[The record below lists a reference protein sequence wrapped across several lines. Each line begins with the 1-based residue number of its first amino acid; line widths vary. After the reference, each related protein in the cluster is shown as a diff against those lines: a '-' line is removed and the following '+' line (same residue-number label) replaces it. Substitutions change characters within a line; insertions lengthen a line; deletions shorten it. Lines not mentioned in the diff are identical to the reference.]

1 MRSILAIVLLMINLG
16 SARAQQAELRADVNK
31 NTIEEGELL
40 RYTITIENGEERNLT
55 PPPFSDF
62 QVISSS
68 RSSQMSVQIVN
79 GRQEVK
85 KTLKITY
92 LIRPSGIGD
101 KVIEAAELRSGNG
114 TLRTR
119 PIHIKVVK
127 SGTLPKR
134 KAPSGAD
141 VGGFPKKDIF
151 LRAHLSKKEV
161 YRGEQL
167 VLYYTLYFRS
177 GISNY
182 EMPASKLN
190 GFWSKEIEIKN
201 PEVKTQNINGV
212 NYRTAVVRKL
222 ILFPQKSGELV
233 IDPARMTVDVQYSFF
248 DTRRIKLTSNAVKL
262 KVKELPAGAPP
273 EFNGAVGNFRIE
285 STLSSDEAAV
295 NEPLTLRV
303 KISGTGNIQLID
315 LPEPRLP
322 DDFEVYDP
330 KINEH
335 ISTRGDVLSGTK
347 SYEYLLVPR
356 QRGTYKLDS
365 LIFAWFDPATGEYKK
380 AHTRSYEI
388 RVSGEARSNP
398 GGKNAISGLSK
409 EDVELLD
416 QDIRYIHSETKLK
429 RSGLSYFASI
439 RYYVLML
446 APGLLFILLLL
457 IRRQRMKAAGSVEQI
472 RQKKAARKALK
483 KLNGLAREELSDKD
497 YFEAIPNI
505 LWDYLGER
513 IHLDR
518 SEQTQEGI
526 RRKFESL
533 GIDPLRAEELETLLD
548 NCRAAVY
555 APSQAGL
562 SRSEMLERARSWIN
576 RFEKELQA

>member
-1 MRSILAIVLLMINLG
+1 MRSIMAIVLLVIGVG
-16 SARAQQAELRADVNK
+16 SARGQQADLRAEVNK
-31 NTIEEGELL
+31 NTVEEGELL

-55 PPPFSDF
+55 PPEFHDF

-68 RSSQMSVQIVN
+68 RSSQMSVQIIN
-79 GRQEVK
+79 GRQEIK

-101 KVIEAAELRSGNG
+101 KVIEAAELKSNNG
-114 TLRTR
+114 TLRTQ

-134 KAPSGAD
+134 KAPGGAD
-141 VGGFPKKDIF
+141 VGDFPKKDIF
-151 LRAHLSKKEV
+151 IRASLSKKEV

-167 VLYYTLYFRS
+167 ILYYTLYFRS

-190 GFWSKEIEIKN
+190 GFWSKEVEIKK
-201 PEVKTQNINGV
+201 PEVKTQNINGI

-222 ILFPQKSGELV
+222 ILFPQKSGVLL
-233 IDPARMTVDVQYSFF
+233 IDPAKMTVDVQYSFF
-248 DTRRIKLTSNAVKL
+248 DTRRIELTSNAVKL
-262 KVKELPAGAPP
+262 KVKDLPSGAPP

-285 STLSSDEAAV
+285 STLSSEKAAV

-315 LPEPRLP
+315 LPEPQLP

-365 LIFAWFDPATGEYKK
+365 LVFAWFDPATGQYKK

-388 RVSGEARSNP
+388 QVSGEAKSNP

-416 QDIRYIHSETKLK
+416 QDIRYIHTEAKLK
-429 RSGLSYFASI
+429 RSGNSFFGSI

-446 APGLLFILLLL
+446 APVLLFIVLL
-457 IRRQRMKAAGSVEQI
+457 IIRTQRIKAAGSEEQN

-483 KLNGLAREELSDKD
+483 KLNNLAKKELNDKD

-513 IHLDR
+513 IGLDR

-526 RRKFESL
+526 RRKLESL
-533 GIDPLRAEELETLLD
+533 GVDSLKAEELETLLE

-555 APSQAGL
+555 APSEAGL
-562 SRSEMLERARSWIN
+562 SRSEMLERAKQWIH
-576 RFEKELQA
+576 RFEKELQV

>member
-1 MRSILAIVLLMINLG
+1 MRSILVIGLLLISLG
-16 SARAQQAELRADVNK
+16 AARGQQADLRAEVNK
-31 NTIEEGELL
+31 NTVEEGELL
-40 RYTITIENGEERNLT
+40 RYTLTIENGEERNLT
-55 PPPFSDF
+55 PPAFRDF

-79 GRQEVK
+79 GRQEIK

-92 LIRPSGIGD
+92 LLRPSGMGD
-101 KVIEAAELRSGNG
+101 KVIEAAELQSNNG
-114 TLRTR
+114 TLRTQ
-119 PIHIKVVK
+119 PIRIKVVK

-134 KAPSGAD
+134 KAPGGAD

-151 LRAHLSKKEV
+151 LRASLSKKEA

-167 VLYYTLYFRS
+167 LLSYTLYFRS

-182 EMPASKLN
+182 EMPASQLN
-190 GFWSKEIEIKN
+190 GFWSKEVEIKK

-222 ILFPQKSGELV
+222 ILFPQKSGELL

-248 DTRRIKLTSNAVKL
+248 DTRRIKLASNAVKL
-262 KVKELPAGAPP
+262 KVKDLPPGAPP
-273 EFNGAVGNFRIE
+273 EFNGAVGNFKIE
-285 STLSSDEAAV
+285 STLSSEEAAV
-295 NEPLTLRV
+295 NEPLTLRL

-315 LPEPRLP
+315 LPEPQLP

-330 KINEH
+330 KINEY

-365 LIFAWFDPATGEYKK
+365 LLFAWFDPATGQYKT

-388 RVSGEARSNP
+388 RVSGEANKSA
-398 GGKNAISGLSK
+398 GGKNAVSGLSK
-409 EDVELLD
+409 EDIELLD
-416 QDIRYIHSETKLK
+416 QDIRYIHTETKLK
-429 RSGLSYFASI
+429 RSGLSYFAST

-446 APGLLFILLLL
+446 APVLLFFLLLL
-457 IRRQRMKAAGSVEQI
+457 IRRQKMKAAGSAEMN

-483 KLNGLAREELSDKD
+483 KLDGLAKKELNDKD

-513 IHLDR
+513 IRLDR

-533 GIDPLRAEELETLLD
+533 GADIARAEELESLLD

-562 SRSEMLERARSWIN
+562 SRSEMLERAKQWIH